1 MAKFDRPLR
10 GGVLIQGSLLWQDEA
25 TDRPWEP
32 VRQAWR
38 EQHLNLNFRIP
49 VRVPIRYGRYS
60 ALSKIPVRIAARVQQ
75 VVMQSQDAP
84 MPSYQLPFR
93 HEITLQQG
101 SVKPLRPD
109 GTLLQSGCYT
119 MVLSTDYDYNPA
131 NPAAT
136 SARLGKAVVYGLQ
149 QATTASAKE
158 LHREIKALAR
168 AEGLFTSDKEYFNK
182 AWGAVTVL
190 LSPALE
196 PALRDQLTAVW
207 KPSLRKAG
215 FYERFRMGQER
226 SCLRP
231 DGTLAIQ
238 PLLSDPPDGKDIF
251 ATHQLDFVLATAT
264 LPMLRENTQDG
275 YPSPEVVGHY
285 AYTDLRRYF
294 QRNHHHGIVTAD
306 DEAIK
311 SFLLHGR

>member
-32 VRQAWR
+32 VRRAWR
-38 EQHLNLNFRIP
+38 EQHLDLNFCIP
-49 VRVPIRYGRYS
+49 VRAPIRYGRYS
-60 ALSKIPVRIAARVQQ
+60 ALKTIPVRVAATVQQ
-75 VVMQSQDAP
+75 VVLQSQEALL
-84 MPSYQLPFR
+84 PSYQQPIK
-93 HEITLQQG
+93 HEITLQTG
-101 SVKPLRPD
+101 SVEPRRPD

-119 MVLSTDYDYNPA
+119 MVLSTEYDYNPA
-131 NPAAT
+131 TPAAT
-136 SARLGKAVVYGLQ
+136 SARLGKAVVYGLKR
-149 QATTASAKE
+149 ATTASAKE

-168 AEGLFTSDKEYFNK
+168 AEGLFTSDEKYFNK
-182 AWGAVTVL
+182 SWGAVTVL
-190 LSPALE
+190 LNPALE
-196 PALRDQLTAVW
+196 QPLREQVVKVW
-207 KPSLRKAG
+207 KPSLRKPT
-215 FYERFRMGQER
+215 FYDQFRMGQER

-238 PLLSDPPDGKDIF
+238 PLLSDPPDGRDIF
-251 ATHQLDFVLATAT
+251 TTHQLDFVLATAT
-264 LPMLRENTQDG
+264 MPLLRENTQDG
-275 YPSPEVVGHY
+275 YPSPGVVGHY

-294 QRNHHHGIVTAD
+294 QRNHQHGIVTAD